1 MAKVSRPVSFF
12 GDDASASHGYQM
24 TMRDNFSNSVDCV
37 NCVGARLSGANSL
50 SGVVDWKSDVDP
62 TPETLEHYAEQ
73 VRTYMDMVRA
83 ERGLIVA
90 VTPGTAVAVSRT
102 T

>member
-1 MAKVSRPVSFF
+1 MAIPEVAALRPGLVPEVPVYAIESTEEPELVTTGIPDAIAF
-12 GDDASASHGYQM
+12 GPDGRAE
-24 TMRDNFSNSVDCV
+24 V
-37 NCVGARLSGANSL
+37 
-50 SGVVDWKSDVDP
+50 VVDWKSDVDP

-73 VRTYMDMVRA
+73 VRTYMEMIRA

-90 VTPGTAVAVSRT
+90 VTPGTALAVSRT